1 MKPRFQPDN
10 DPGPSSPPRLID
22 PEAYDASEQ
31 QFAASL
37 EADSASSRPHFVVE
51 NGQPAGRIGRAD
63 SEQLQD
69 GTTAAADAGIL
80 QEKETLE
87 ADATNRQMPGGL
99 SQQSGPDLWR
109 EEVAARVT
117 HYRARRHQR
126 APRYPSLQLKFE
138 NPEPPVN
145 DRLRDTPPST
155 APPASRMALATQDQP
170 AAVPSMQSV
179 PALPEI
185 RAAAE
190 PEGGAKILEFPRSSA
205 LPPLVRD
212 ELAEPIFVQP
222 RILEVPAMVPPPPAL
237 GGILIEPVE
246 EAEDERRPGFELPL
260 QAAPLARRILAGTV
274 DAALVA
280 TGFSLFAYT
289 FFRITATV
297 PPWRLA
303 VSAAL
308 VLLATFWIGYQYLL
322 LVYAGTTPGLR
333 LAKLHP
339 SRFDGAPVPRRLRR
353 WRVLASA
360 MSALAL
366 LLGYAWC
373 FLDEDQLCW
382 HDRITRTYMAPGAS
396 K

>member
-1 MKPRFQPDN
+1 VKPRFQPDN
-10 DPGPSSPPRLID
+10 DPSPSSPPRLID
-22 PEAYDASEQ
+22 PEAYDACEQ

-37 EADSASSRPHFVVE
+37 EADSASSRPHFVIE
-51 NGQPAGRIGRAD
+51 NGQSAGRIGRAD

-69 GTTAAADAGIL
+69 GTTAAADAGFP
-80 QEKETLE
+80 QENETPE
-87 ADATNRQMPGGL
+87 ADANNRLMPSGL
-99 SQQSGPDLWR
+99 PEQSVPDLWR
-109 EEVAARVT
+109 EEVAARVN
-117 HYRARRHQR
+117 HYRARRRQP

-138 NPEPPVN
+138 NPEPSVN
-145 DRLRDTPPST
+145 NRVRDTPPSA
-155 APPASRMALATQDQP
+155 APAANRMALATQDQP
-170 AAVPSMQSV
+170 AAVPSTQSV
-179 PALPEI
+179 PAPPEVL
-185 RAAAE
+185 AVAE
-190 PEGGAKILEFPRSSA
+190 PEGGAKILEFPRSFA

-212 ELAEPIFVQP
+212 ELAEPVFVQP
-222 RILEVPAMVPPPPAL
+222 RILEVPAVAPPPPAL
-237 GGILIEPVE
+237 GGILIDPVD

-260 QAAPLARRILAGTV
+260 QAAPLSRRILAGSA
-274 DAALVA
+274 DAVLVA

-303 VSAAL
+303 ASAAL

-333 LAKLHP
+333 LAKLHL
-339 SRFDGAPVPRRLRR
+339 SRFDGTPVPRRLRR

-360 MSALAL
+360 LSALAL